1 LRHSSYTYIATIFDL
16 KFIVKEVHNLM
27 AFQRNIFVIVDLRSR
42 RLVFFES
49 SRPRMV
55 FVIAKLGSNNLE
67 ERRHS
72 KEVFYR

>member
-1 LRHSSYTYIATIFDL
+1 
-16 KFIVKEVHNLM
+16 M
-27 AFQRNIFVIVDLRSR
+27 AFHRNIFDIVDLRSR

-49 SRPRMV
+49 SSPRMV
-55 FVIAKLGSNNLE
+55 FSIAKLGSNNLE